1 MTPWNYACRYLA
13 IDVPGVATGPVKIGR
28 YHRGA
33 PTKAKDELLGTVR
46 DHFGHHK
53 ADRLYR
59 LATTINGQPFAVQS
73 YDEIKLN
80 LQNPFIGKG
89 SPEECQLVLQLAVAL
104 KLVRPQSLQ
113 TWADLNLGL
122 DCNGFVGNYLVHD
135 LLAKP
140 WRNTASAKE
149 VGPSQTI
156 DHYETHWCE
165 APVTDPGTLDRSRT
179 YLVMRVDGK
188 GRVIPQVSGGMG
200 AHIAITE
207 PGDMMDHAFV
217 ANSFGGMDWQAA
229 QLGMYG
235 KKALRSVESAGPH
248 NGDHGVDR
256 NWLVILGPGKPKDSL
271 VVMRDKMRFRDTVRI
286 APLRATPV

>member
-149 VGPSQTI
+149 VGPCSACRRRMRSSAASVAT
-156 DHYETHWCE
+156 TRGGRVSAMA
-165 APVTDPGTLDRSRT
+165 APVGRQGHRGADRS
-179 YLVMRVDGK
+179 
-188 GRVIPQVSGGMG
+188 
-200 AHIAITE
+200 
-207 PGDMMDHAFV
+207 
-217 ANSFGGMDWQAA
+217 
-229 QLGMYG
+229 
-235 KKALRSVESAGPH
+235 
-248 NGDHGVDR
+248 
-256 NWLVILGPGKPKDSL
+256 
-271 VVMRDKMRFRDTVRI
+271 
-286 APLRATPV
+286 APLAHAMSACGISGIRRSRACSRCS